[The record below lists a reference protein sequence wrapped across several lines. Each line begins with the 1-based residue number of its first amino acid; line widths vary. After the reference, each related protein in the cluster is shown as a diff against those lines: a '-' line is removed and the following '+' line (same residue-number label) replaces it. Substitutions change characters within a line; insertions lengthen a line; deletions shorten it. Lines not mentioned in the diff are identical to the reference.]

1 MMIKIFY
8 ILIFYVYTAFG
19 LSDFEIRQKDLQDVK
34 IVVQNEE
41 SIARAYEQYILTNYN
56 IPSSINDLYTSDYL
70 GTKTQFLSSISGF
83 ATNFLEPTF
92 VDTKISYALLER
104 LKKDASIKTLYESDT
119 FRKKTYYRAD
129 KISFVLEDSFAKH
142 LYDLIKQNGSGLV
155 TCSSSF
161 PNKNCV
167 LNNHIYIK
175 PTYTGTV
182 ITSYLMTYHKDK
194 FKTGPILIT
203 DNTGLHVTSSEF
215 NSVPKGALL
224 YDIKGVKYV
233 KTIAGIVILK

>member
-1 MMIKIFY
+1 MFC
-8 ILIFYVYTAFG
+8 FYTAFAYEIT
-19 LSDFEIRQKDLQDVK
+19 DFETRQKILQDIK
-34 IVVQNEE
+34 KVVQNEE

-56 IPSSINDLYTSDYL
+56 IPSSITDLYTSDYL

-83 ATNFLEPTF
+83 ATYFVEPTF
-92 VDTKISYALLER
+92 VDTKISYELSNT
-104 LKKDASIKTLYESDT
+104 LKADLGIKTLYESDT

-129 KISFVLEDSFAKH
+129 KINFILENPFAKH
-142 LYDLIKQNGSGLV
+142 LYDLIKQNGSGLI

-161 PNKNCV
+161 SGKNCV

-182 ITSYLMTYHKDK
+182 ITGYLMSYHKDK

-203 DNTGLHVTSSEF
+203 DNTALHVTSSEF
-215 NSVPKGALL
+215 NSIPKGALL

-233 KTIAGIVILK
+233 KTTAGIEVLK